1 MFTTIFAVYFCGYGK
16 SKNERLR
23 KNLRSTNETWL
34 SQVTRPGSTNKDASF
49 IRTSD
54 ILTLSF
60 IRLRGL
66 AVRVATTLVYQTRRR
81 WFDSRHH

>member
-1 MFTTIFAVYFCGYGK
+1 MFATRLLIFAFYFGGYGK
-16 SKNERLR
+16 FMNERLR
-23 KNLRSTNETWL
+23 KNVGSTNETWL

-60 IRLRGL
+60 IRL
-66 AVRVATTLVYQTRRR
+66 TLNT
-81 WFDSRHH
+81 FFHSF